1 MRTYGILAAF
11 LSVACHAGSASA
23 FVASGTP
30 GALAAPGAVQP
41 SDVSS
46 LAPADL
52 KQLATAAPVD
62 AALVS
67 SRGGARAPAKEPAK
81 AASTLVVG
89 AYFFL
94 WYALNIGYN
103 ITNKKA
109 LNAIALPWSVSVLQ
123 LVVGSIFVLPVW
135 MLKLRDAPG
144 LNMDNVKGLSPI
156 AACHMLSH
164 VCAVIGLGAGAVSFV
179 HIVKAG
185 EPLFTALFSAI
196 FLKQIFSPL
205 VYLTLVPVVAG
216 VALASLKELDFK
228 WAALGGAMGSN
239 LAASTRAILSKRSM
253 GMDMGKNM
261 TPENLYAVLTIM
273 SSAML
278 LPLSAVVEGP
288 KIQEL
293 WASTVTTK
301 EKGNEIVYNT
311 VASGVFF
318 YLYNEVAFRCLGVVH
333 PVTHAVGNTFK
344 RVFLIATSIIVF
356 KSKLTPLAAVG
367 SVMAIGGVLL
377 YSLTKEWCAK
387 QDAIKAQ
394 AHK

>member
-23 FVASGTP
+23 FVASGP
-30 GALAAPGAVQP
+30 SGALASPGAVQP
-41 SDVSS
+41 STVSS

-52 KQLATAAPVD
+52 KQLATATPVD

-67 SRGGARAPAKEPAK
+67 SRGGARAPKEAPKK
-81 AASTLVVG
+81 APTLLVG
-89 AYFFL
+89 VYFFL

-109 LNAIALPWSVSVLQ
+109 LNAIALPWSISVLQ
-123 LVVGSIFVLPVW
+123 LVVGSIFVLPLW
-135 MLKLRDAPG
+135 MLKLREAPG
-144 LNMDNVKGLSPI
+144 LTMANVKGLSPI
-156 AACHMLSH
+156 ATCHMLSH

-179 HIVKAG
+179 HIVKAA

-216 VALASLKELDFK
+216 VSLASLKELDFK

-261 TPENLYAVLTIM
+261 SPANLYAVLTIM
-273 SSAML
+273 ASAML
-278 LPLSAVVEGP
+278 LPLSAIVEGP
-288 KIQEL
+288 KIQSL
-293 WASTVTTK
+293 WESTVTSA
-301 EKGNEIVYNT
+301 EKGNEIIYNT

-367 SVMAIGGVLL
+367 SIMAIGGVLL